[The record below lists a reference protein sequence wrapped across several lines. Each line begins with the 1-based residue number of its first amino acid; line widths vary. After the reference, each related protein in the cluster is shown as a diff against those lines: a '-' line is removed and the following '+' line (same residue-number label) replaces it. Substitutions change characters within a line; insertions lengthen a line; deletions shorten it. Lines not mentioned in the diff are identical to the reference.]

1 MVLFIKSVKGITER
15 YLTFTG
21 LRYCVIDFC
30 KTFNNLIGETIIFS
44 YLT

>member
-1 MVLFIKSVKGITER
+1 MVVFIKSVTGITEG

-30 KTFNNLIGETIIFS
+30 KTFNNLIGETIFFS
-44 YLT
+44 CLT